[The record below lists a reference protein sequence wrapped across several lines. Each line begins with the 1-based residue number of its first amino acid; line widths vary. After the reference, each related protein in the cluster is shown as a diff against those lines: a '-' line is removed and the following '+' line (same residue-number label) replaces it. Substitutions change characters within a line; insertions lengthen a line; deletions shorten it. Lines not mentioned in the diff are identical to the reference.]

1 MDIRMDSAAPGSL
14 LRDYIADAVCNDDG
28 VVPAPALLAAIV
40 DQLALGIVVAEV
52 DGTVVHANRAAHAA
66 LFGSGMR
73 IAANG
78 RLESS
83 RTRDAAALDD
93 ALSAVAAQRRTLI
106 ALGGD
111 RNVLT
116 VAVQP
121 LAMPDEAGRLPRAM
135 LLFSR
140 PVLCDA
146 PALSAFAR
154 AHQLTPAENAVVEAL
169 CGGLRAKEVAMRTG
183 SSVATVRSHL
193 RNIYYKT
200 GARNLQ
206 DLLARIAALPPLA
219 APHS

>member
-1 MDIRMDSAAPGSL
+1 MDSIAPGSL
-14 LRDYIADAVCNDDG
+14 LRDYIADAVRKDDG
-28 VVPAPALLAAIV
+28 GEPATALLAAIV
-40 DQLALGIVVAEV
+40 DQLALGIVVADV
-52 DGTVVHANRAAHAA
+52 DGTVVHANRAAQTA
-66 LFGSGMR
+66 LSGSGLR

-83 RTRDAAALDD
+83 RSRDATALHD

-106 ALGGD
+106 ALGSE

-121 LAMPDEAGRLPRAM
+121 LAMPDEAGPPRAM

-140 PVLCDA
+140 PMLCDA
-146 PALSAFAR
+146 PALVAFAR

-169 CGGLRAKEVAMRTG
+169 CGGLRAKEVALRTR
-183 SSVATVRSHL
+183 SSIATVRSHL

-206 DLLARIAALPPLA
+206 DLLARIASLPPLA
-219 APHS
+219 APHG